1 MSDTS
6 WQTRFYSLACYT
18 LVLVSG
24 QNVTVLPSVAA
35 SPSSP
40 TDNSTATILGGVSLG
55 LVGLILVGFIVKYFR
70 SGGAIAGVAKE
81 LESKK
86 EEIKKVASMLPLT
99 DDQKATL
106 DTVLDKPESLL
117 PAEAQQIVKTAIES
131 VEVKT
136 D

>member
-1 MSDTS
+1 MSHTN
-6 WQTRFYSLACYT
+6 WQTRFYSLALYSCM
-18 LVLVSG
+18 LVSG
-24 QNVTVLPSVAA
+24 QNMSVLP
-35 SPSSP
+35 PTTSSP
-40 TDNSTATILGGVSLG
+40 TDNNSTGTILGGVSLG
-55 LVGLILVGFIVKYFR
+55 LVGLIIVGFIVKYFR
-70 SGGAIAGVAKE
+70 NGGTIGGVAKE

-106 DTVLDKPESLL
+106 DKALDKPQSIL
-117 PAEAQQIVKTAIES
+117 PAEVQQM

>member
-6 WQTRFYSLACYT
+6 WQTRFYSLAIYT

-24 QNVTVLPSVAA
+24 QNVTVLPST
-35 SPSSP
+35 PSSP

-70 SGGAIAGVAKE
+70 SGGTIAGVAKE

-106 DTVLDKPESLL
+106 DKALDKPESLL
-117 PAEAQQIVKTAIES
+117 PAEAQQIVKAAIET